1 MNRLVADPKE
11 FLLSHRTSAI
21 MFLDSCYQIFHTCVL
36 QQRIMSNK
44 TAKVLTSVTEGEQ
57 TPAAAGFLAGV
68 IAGNLLGINS
78 KLISRLKS
86 ISSFPAINWTT
97 LTKTDNAG
105 IKFDKMWAFDEVYQY
120 LPMPSRHKP
129 GWLLDCPLHI
139 LISNIRPSALMT
151 INYLYCHGLHP
162 RSSPLA
168 IFQMHPLAH
177 PVPKQAHD
185 IQWWRRGHIW
195 ARNPFHIQMQ
205 HQEKQSSTPE
215 SLHGFLLMA
224 GEMPSYKIL
233 IYLLR

>member
-86 ISSFPAINWTT
+86 ISSFPAIN
-97 LTKTDNAG
+97 
-105 IKFDKMWAFDEVYQY
+105 
-120 LPMPSRHKP
+120 
-129 GWLLDCPLHI
+129 
-139 LISNIRPSALMT
+139 
-151 INYLYCHGLHP
+151 
-162 RSSPLA
+162 
-168 IFQMHPLAH
+168 
-177 PVPKQAHD
+177 
-185 IQWWRRGHIW
+185 
-195 ARNPFHIQMQ
+195 
-205 HQEKQSSTPE
+205 
-215 SLHGFLLMA
+215 
-224 GEMPSYKIL
+224 
-233 IYLLR
+233 